1 MKAEIRLYFLSCHYV
16 EALSLHQ
23 NCLLHNAQG
32 RGVETYRFWY
42 QSVQRYKIH
51 SHGCCLHNASPKAN
65 DIPFCRW
72 WHWIVTAPVCVAAQL
87 TILQIIN
94 IAVLRNE
101 VTSLTLH
108 CIFLF
113 PSYLIHIVW
122 PSSCPHASFLFFS
135 PPLSWTGCTSKT
147 HSVNS
152 LRNRA
157 ALLYTTAPRVHVP
170 MQTVQC
176 GFMHVCEC
184 QCDELNTNDGGGG
197 GERSLLVR
205 LWMWE
210 LSPASPLFI
219 TFSSFPFN
227 LCRQGRHQSDW
238 QLVWSSFRAW
248 WEKERCQHKYPSW
261 IGGGHG
267 AAMATM
273 NLHPLSQA
281 EKKKPQAHQ
290 HGWKLCH
297 SEETPAPHT
306 HSTPSHG
313 QTTWSILSVY
323 CLFLIVCPFL
333 FPHGWYHQQPAMLS
347 MQTRKHL
354 LTKPGTVC
362 KWGFSFF
369 PPVFTEQTCGFQ
381 CMLKLWLILTHFR
394 MKPPSITSSV
404 SAAAYISS
412 TQS

>member
-1 MKAEIRLYFLSCHYV
+1 MKAEIRLYFLSRHYV

-32 RGVETYRFWY
+32 RGMETYRFWY

-122 PSSCPHASFLFFS
+122 PSSCPHASFFFFS
-135 PPLSWTGCTSKT
+135 PLSWTGCTSKT
-147 HSVNS
+147 HSANS

-170 MQTVQC
+170 MHTVQC

-184 QCDELNTNDGGGG
+184 QCDELNTNDGGGGGG

-290 HGWKLCH
+290 HDWKLCH

-306 HSTPSHG
+306 LRSLSWTNNMINTVSLLLVLDCLPIFISTRADITGSRP
-313 QTTWSILSVY
+313 
-323 CLFLIVCPFL
+323 CCPCRLANIYSLNLAQFANGDL
-333 FPHGWYHQQPAMLS
+333 A
-347 MQTRKHL
+347 
-354 LTKPGTVC
+354 
-362 KWGFSFF
+362 FF
-369 PPVFTEQTCGFQ
+369 PLFSLNKLMVFSAC
-381 CMLKLWLILTHFR
+381 WSSDSYSLISGRNPHPLHHLCLLL
-394 MKPPSITSSV
+394 P
-404 SAAAYISS
+404 IS
-412 TQS
+412 QAR